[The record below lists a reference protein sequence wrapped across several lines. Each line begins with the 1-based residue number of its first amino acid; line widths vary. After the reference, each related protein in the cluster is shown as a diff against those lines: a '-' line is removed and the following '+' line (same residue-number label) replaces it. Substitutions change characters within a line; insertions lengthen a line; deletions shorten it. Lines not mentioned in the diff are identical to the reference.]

1 MSRLTKRFGHS
12 KHQSITCFLMKG
24 PFMKRQFMTIGSL
37 ALLGI
42 GLSVAPTVS
51 AEEITGAGAT
61 FPYPVYAKWA
71 EAYKA
76 NTGIMLNY
84 QSIGS
89 GGGIKQIEAKT
100 VDFGASDMPL
110 KTDQLDKDGLVQWP
124 MVMGGVVPVV
134 NIAGIGQG
142 QMKLTGGLL
151 ANIYLGAIKK
161 WNDPAIV
168 KINGGLKLPDQDIA
182 VVHRSDGSGTTF
194 LFTNYLM
201 KVSKDW
207 ADKVG
212 NNTSVEWPVGMGGK
226 GNEGVANFTA
236 QTPGSIGYVEYA
248 YALQNKLAY
257 VLMENH
263 DGNFISPK
271 SETFQSAAAN
281 ADWAKAPGFYMV
293 LTDQNG
299 KDSWP
304 ITGASFILMHKEQA
318 NPDRAKTALQFFAWC
333 YADGAKMAESLDYIP
348 IPANVVKLIKDV
360 WSKEI
365 KSRDGKPVFS
375 AK

>member
-1 MSRLTKRFGHS
+1 MKKRIRF
-12 KHQSITCFLMKG
+12 
-24 PFMKRQFMTIGSL
+24 IGSL

-42 GLSVAPTVS
+42 GLSYAHSVS

-76 NTGIMLNY
+76 KTGVSLNY

-110 KTDQLDKDGLVQWP
+110 KEDQLEKDGLVQWP
-124 MVMGGVVPVV
+124 MIMGGVVPVV
-134 NIAGIGQG
+134 NITGIAAG
-142 QMKLTGGLL
+142 QMKLTGEIL
-151 ANIYLGAIKK
+151 ANIFLGTIKK
-161 WNDPAIV
+161 WNDPAIL
-168 KINGGLKLPDQDIA
+168 KINASLKLPDQDIA

-207 ADKVG
+207 SDKVG
-212 NNTSVEWPVGMGGK
+212 NNTSVEWPVGIGGK
-226 GNEGVANFTA
+226 GNEGVANFTS

-257 VLMENH
+257 CLMENH
-263 DGNFISPK
+263 DGKFVSPK
-271 SETFQSAAAN
+271 SESFQSAAAN
-281 ADWAKAPGFYMV
+281 ADWAHAAGFYLV

-318 NPDRAKTALQFFAWC
+318 NPDRAQTSLKFFAWC
-333 YADGAKMAESLDYIP
+333 YANGTKMAEELNYIP
-348 IPANVVKLIKDV
+348 IPGAVVKLIKDV
-360 WSKEI
+360 WSKDI
-365 KSRDGKPVFS
+365 KSQDGKVVFS